1 VRRSA
6 AVARNIPLQRSCVGR
21 RRRDRFA
28 RYGGKLLKGA
38 GALVSTAG
46 SASEAFDRL
55 LTSRPDVLV
64 CDIGMKKEDG
74 YLLIRR
80 LRLLDSGGEHPLP
93 AIALSAYARMED
105 RVKAMLS
112 GFQNHLAK
120 PVEPVELLA
129 TVLSLARKSL
139 LPLVTEVN

>member
-1 VRRSA
+1 M
-6 AVARNIPLQRSCVGR
+6 
-21 RRRDRFA
+21 
-28 RYGGKLLKGA
+28 
-38 GALVSTAG
+38 
-46 SASEAFDRL
+46 
-55 LTSRPDVLV
+55 LV
-64 CDIGMKKEDG
+64 CDLGMNKEDG
-74 YLLIRR
+74 YSLIRR

-129 TVLSLARKSL
+129 TVLSLSGNP
-139 LPLVTEVN
+139 LPLVTEVNNPVATEIFD

>member
-1 VRRSA
+1 MLVVDDEIDS
-6 AVARNIPLQRSCVGR
+6 
-21 RRRDRFA
+21 RDIVE
-28 RYGGKLLKGA
+28 KLLKGA

-64 CDIGMKKEDG
+64 CDIGMSKEVG
-74 YLLIRR
+74 YPLIRR
-80 LRLLDSGGEHPLP
+80 LRLLDSGGERPLP
-93 AIALSAYARMED
+93 IALSAYARMED

-129 TVLSLARKSL
+129 TVLSLAGNP
-139 LPLVTEVN
+139 LPLVTEVNNP